1 MSDSTVNQAGTNA
14 RPAGASKL
22 AILAS
27 FVAGACAAWIFIS
40 LNSADDIAEPMS
52 SAPTTSVAR

>member
-1 MSDSTVNQAGTNA
+1 MSDSTVNQAGVTS

-40 LNSADDIAEPMS
+40 LNSADNMEES
-52 SAPTTSVAR
+52 VGSAPTTSVAR